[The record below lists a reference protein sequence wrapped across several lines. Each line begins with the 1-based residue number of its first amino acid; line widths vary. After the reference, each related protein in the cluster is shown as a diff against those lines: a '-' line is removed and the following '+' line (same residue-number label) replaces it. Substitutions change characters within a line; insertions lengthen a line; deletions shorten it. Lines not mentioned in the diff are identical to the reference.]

1 MENMKDWIKAGKI
14 AAQAL
19 DYGCSLV
26 KENASLLE
34 VTEKVEEKIEKFGGK
49 CAFPAQ
55 FSINDIAAHYTAFV
69 EDKIIFKKGDLVK
82 VDIGVHVN
90 GAIGDNARTVDLGD
104 NIKMID
110 ASLEALNE
118 AIKLVKEGTKL
129 RDIGKVIEK
138 TIISKKL
145 KPVKNLSGHL
155 IERYTEHA
163 GFNVPNFDNID
174 ETELEEGMVI
184 AIEPF
189 ATNGIGMIFDG
200 KKSSIYAVVSENSV
214 RDQITRD
221 VLKFIKEEYQTLPF
235 CKRQL
240 IRHFPEFKIN
250 FALRNLVRYDVIKEY
265 THLPEKEKGLVSQAE
280 HTVLVEKKG
289 CKILTNAE

>member
-1 MENMKDWIKAGKI
+1 MEDMKDWIKAGKI
-14 AAQAL
+14 AAEAL
-19 DYGCSLV
+19 NYGCNLV
-26 KENASLLE
+26 KEDVSLLE
-34 VTEKVEEKIEKFGGK
+34 ITEKVEDKIEKFGGK

-55 FSINDIAAHYTAFV
+55 FSINDTAAHYTAFPGDV
-69 EDKIIFKKGDLVK
+69 LKFKSGDLVK

-90 GAIGDNARTVDLGD
+90 GAIGDNARTIDLG
-104 NIKMID
+104 NNKKIVD

-118 AIKLVKEGTKL
+118 AIKIVKDGTKL

-138 TIISKKL
+138 TIVFQKL

-163 GFNVPNFDNID
+163 GFNVPNFDNKD

-189 ATNGIGMIFDG
+189 ATNGIGIIFDG
-200 KKSSIYAVVSENSV
+200 KKSGIYAIIKEDAV

-221 VLKFIKEEYQTLPF
+221 VLKFIREEYQTLPF

-240 IRHFPEFKIN
+240 LKYIPEFKVN
-250 FALRNLVRYDVIKEY
+250 FALRNLTKYDIIREY
-265 THLPEKEKGLVSQAE
+265 SHLPEKEKGLVSQAE
-280 HTVLVEKKG
+280 HTILVEKDG